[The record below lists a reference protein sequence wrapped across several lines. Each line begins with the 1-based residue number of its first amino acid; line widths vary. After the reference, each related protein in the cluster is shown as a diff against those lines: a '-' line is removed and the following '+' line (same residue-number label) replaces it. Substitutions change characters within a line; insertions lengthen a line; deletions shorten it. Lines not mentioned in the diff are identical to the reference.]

1 MKIIS
6 RWLDRTT
13 MYRLVLYYLIALVV
27 IASGLAATGH
37 LPYKASAIVV
47 AAIYTSLVCWV
58 ANLVFSKVYKAPANI
73 ESPLITALILVLIIT
88 PIDFNQNIVFLTAA
102 GGLAMAS
109 KYILAIRKRHI
120 FNPAAVAVA
129 LTAVGAGQSASW
141 WVGNQRLLPF
151 VLIGGL
157 LVIIKIQRIQMVLS
171 FFVAVLLSTVVYAH
185 LGSTS
190 VSRGLHQLL
199 LQSSLFFFAFVMLT
213 EPLTSPSTHKK
224 QRWYGALAGVL
235 FPPQVHLLGIY
246 STPELVLVV
255 SNIFSYVVNPKLRL
269 LPSLVGKHK
278 LSPSTLD
285 FVFSAD
291 QKVPFKPGQYME
303 WTLPHSRSDSRGNR
317 RYFTM
322 ASSPTEK
329 DLRLGIKF
337 YQKGSSFKKAMLS
350 MDATTPIAADHPSG
364 DFVMPEN
371 QNQKLAFIAGGIGV
385 TPFRSM
391 IKYLIDT
398 NDPRS
403 ITMLYSEK
411 NADELVYKDVF
422 EEARQKLNHKIVYT
436 LTQPAGSLP
445 ANSVAGMI
453 NAQTI
458 KVQIP
463 DYQERLFYI
472 SGPHSM
478 VSAMTEILSS
488 LGVNKRQIKT
498 DFFPGYT

>member
-157 LVIIKIQRIQMVLS
+157 LVFFNFQRIQMVLS

-199 LQSSLFFFAFVMLT
+199 LQSSFFFFAFVT
-213 EPLTSPSTHKK
+213 
-224 QRWYGALAGVL
+224 
-235 FPPQVHLLGIY
+235 IY
-246 STPELVLVV
+246 SHVLKRI
-255 SNIFSYVVNPKLRL
+255 SF
-269 LPSLVGKHK
+269 
-278 LSPSTLD
+278 LS
-285 FVFSAD
+285 
-291 QKVPFKPGQYME
+291 
-303 WTLPHSRSDSRGNR
+303 
-317 RYFTM
+317 
-322 ASSPTEK
+322 
-329 DLRLGIKF
+329 
-337 YQKGSSFKKAMLS
+337 
-350 MDATTPIAADHPSG
+350 
-364 DFVMPEN
+364 
-371 QNQKLAFIAGGIGV
+371 
-385 TPFRSM
+385 
-391 IKYLIDT
+391 
-398 NDPRS
+398 
-403 ITMLYSEK
+403 
-411 NADELVYKDVF
+411 
-422 EEARQKLNHKIVYT
+422 
-436 LTQPAGSLP
+436 
-445 ANSVAGMI
+445 
-453 NAQTI
+453 
-458 KVQIP
+458 
-463 DYQERLFYI
+463 
-472 SGPHSM
+472 
-478 VSAMTEILSS
+478 
-488 LGVNKRQIKT
+488 
-498 DFFPGYT
+498 